1 MAVNCTRRSQ
11 EYYTIHDAV
20 SPKWLTCIMMSRT
33 RAGVKIRRHAIYVQ
47 RPAKAMAD
55 QEDHIT
61 EDETLPHH
69 GEHSDLE
76 LHAVAVTVAKAVASS
91 MQEALQ
97 PLLWLIPSALATP
110 PPTAITG
117 DKSKKAPSPDDTPGT
132 SGKCLLSRR
141 RSALAQYLSGREFTG
156 SDTQPSS
163 RQNLTMAVTYQNRAC
178 GSQSLSQAVAV
189 SHQRQAATISHWSQA
204 ATISHRSQAATVS
217 HRSQAVTVSH
227 RSQAAT
233 VSHRS
238 QPVTVSHQ
246 RQAATVSHQ
255 SLAAAVSHQSQV
267 ATVRH

>member
-1 MAVNCTRRSQ
+1 MNGCYCPRRSQ

-33 RAGVKIRRHAIYVQ
+33 RAGVKIRRRAIYVQ

-69 GEHSDLE
+69 GEHSNLE
-76 LHAVAVTVAKAVASS
+76 LHAVAVTVVKAVASS

-141 RSALAQYLSGREFTG
+141 RSELAQYLSGREFTG

-163 RQNLTMAVTYQNRAC
+163 RQNMTMAVTYQNRAC

-204 ATISHRSQAATVS
+204 ATISHRSQAAD
-217 HRSQAVTVSH
+217 
-227 RSQAAT
+227 
-233 VSHRS
+233 S
-238 QPVTVSHQ
+238 QPPEPGCDSQPTEPDCGSQ
-246 RQAATVSHQ
+246 PPEPGCDSQTPRQTS
-255 SLAAAVSHQSQV
+255 AVSQLWQSPL
-267 ATVRH
+267 TDYTLSSLECN